1 MHSIVASRD
10 LDFNIVARYIVN
22 GFIVLRGDGVSPAP
36 NRTRKTDMK
45 DPNLVSAFYD
55 KVGEP
60 GEPASDTDR
69 VWFERH
75 PERVHR
81 LRSLVPFES
90 MEPLGLPPL
99 EMTWRILVT
108 QVAACGRLRLPVP
121 LPSYVSNEDAD
132 DQELGL
138 IFDKIAPADL
148 RKVISMKKRS
158 Q

>member
-1 MHSIVASRD
+1 VHSIVVSRD
-10 LDFNIVARYIVN
+10 LDFNIVARYIVK
-22 GFIVLRGDGVSPAP
+22 GLGDGVSPAP

-90 MEPLGLPPL
+90 MQPLGLPPL

-108 QVAACGRLRLPVP
+108 RVAAGGRLRLPVP
-121 LPSYVSNEDAD
+121 LPRNVSNEDAD
-132 DQELGL
+132 DQRLAL
-138 IFDKIAPADL
+138 IFDHIAPPDL
-148 RKVISMKKRS
+148 RKIRAITMKERR
-158 Q
+158 QR